1 MKRCIFYFN
10 SSIQFLCAKFCNL
23 NNYVEKK
30 KLCKSCAW
38 YALGGTLNIEHGVK
52 PPWRLR
58 AFVQCLCGKTKQPD
72 IPALGWSEELT
83 GILLCLSQ
91 LFVTSS
97 LGAVTQ
103 EASVARGS
111 AVCKACGAFWKC
123 LGKGELTCTMD
134 TWSRKPFVTAKRRL
148 WIHPVPF
155 TNIWS
160 MFVWILKQIPRGE
173 IKHKD

>member
-10 SSIQFLCAKFCNL
+10 SSIQFLCAKFYNL

-30 KLCKSCAW
+30 SYVNHVHDMLWVVPWTS
-38 YALGGTLNIEHGVK
+38 EHGVK
-52 PPWRLR
+52 PPWRPR

-72 IPALGWSEELT
+72 IPALGWSEGLT

-134 TWSRKPFVTAKRRL
+134 TWSRKAFVTAKRRL